1 LGEAAQDPRDDP
13 VVFHQF
19 VRKKRADA
27 NRFGSA
33 AHSYF
38 GDDAGACYTAAVQD
52 DRRVVVIGSGPA
64 GSTAALFLARAG
76 VDVTV
81 LEAGGARSALGITL
95 RVAGVTLVNVRH
107 PLRERK
113 EAVTMSADRGAIL
126 VEDIAAG
133 GLTNHWSCAVP
144 RFSPDDFSDAERAG
158 EAYTWPVTYADLVP
172 YYDQVEPL
180 LHIAGTPADVPQLP
194 AGRVHHVWRLAD
206 DWRRVGAAAPGQG
219 RSVVPLPYTYGFDTT
234 LTLSGTVFNS
244 YVRILKPAL
253 STGRVRV
260 RFDARVLRLEYS
272 AAEHRV
278 TGVVYR
284 DQRTGREER
293 VSCRA
298 VVLGAGA
305 VNTARLLLESGSA
318 TFPEGLGNTD
328 GVLGHYLH
336 DHPVGKLMVDLG
348 TRMTVH
354 PPTYISRPSLD
365 RSPPLYAAAGVQW
378 SGTAMLGRS
387 VLAGSPGKL
396 PWIGFNV
403 FGTMAPSPENHVRLD
418 RDRRASDGSSGLDLH
433 IRRPPEADRALE
445 QARDDIL
452 ALLDRAGM
460 APRAR
465 LWKIEDPGS
474 AIHYAGTCRMH
485 AKPSLGML
493 DGWSRLHAV
502 PNVMV
507 ADSAAFTTGPEKNP
521 VLTAMTLAARGADRL
536 ARDLRTGAL

>member
-1 LGEAAQDPRDDP
+1 
-13 VVFHQF
+13 
-19 VRKKRADA
+19 
-27 NRFGSA
+27 
-33 AHSYF
+33 
-38 GDDAGACYTAAVQD
+38 VQD

-81 LEAGGARSALGITL
+81 LEAGAARAALGLTL
-95 RVAGVTLVNVRH
+95 RVAGVTLLNLRR

-113 EAVTMSADRGAIL
+113 DAVTMSADPGTKL
-126 VEDIAAG
+126 WEDISPG

-144 RFSPDDFSDAERAG
+144 RFSPDDFRDAERAG
-158 EAYTWPVTYADLVP
+158 EAFAWPVSYADLVP
-172 YYDQVEPL
+172 WYDQVEPL

-194 AGRVHHVWRLAD
+194 AGRVHHVWKLAE
-206 DWRRVGAAAPGQG
+206 DWSRVGAGAPSQG
-219 RSVVPLPYTYGFDTT
+219 RSVVPLPYTYGSDTT
-234 LTLSGTVFNS
+234 LTMSGTVFNS
-244 YVRILKPAL
+244 YVRIMKPAL
-253 STGRVRV
+253 RTGRVQMQ
-260 RFDARVLRLEYS
+260 FDARVLRLEHS
-272 AAEHRV
+272 AADNRV
-278 TGVVYR
+278 TAVVYR
-284 DQRTGREER
+284 DQRSGSEKRIP
-293 VSCRA
+293 CRA

-305 VNTARLLLESGSA
+305 VNTARLLLESQSA
-318 TFPEGLGNTD
+318 TFPQGLGNTD

-336 DHPVGKLMVDLG
+336 DHPIGKLIIDLG

-378 SGTAMLGRS
+378 GGTAMLGKS

-403 FGTMAPSPENHVRLD
+403 FGTMAPIAENHVRLD
-418 RDRRASDGSSGLDLH
+418 QDHRAADGSAGLTLH
-433 IRRPPEADRALE
+433 IRRPAEADRVLD
-445 QARDDIL
+445 QTKDDIV
-452 ALLDRAGM
+452 ALLERAGV
-460 APRAR
+460 APKVR
-465 LWKIEDPGS
+465 LWKIEEPGT

-485 AKPSLGML
+485 AKPRFGML

-536 ARDLRTGAL
+536 AQDLRAGQI